1 MELEILEEICKMDD
15 PVQVL
20 IVTQDSGTRSPTT
33 SCALRTRALEYPP
46 TPYPLPLPTPNPL
59 LFAWKR
65 NKGLNL
71 KTITFPIYSEASQI
85 IYLANILGG
94 TVLGESMMLI
104 QLLLQAKAMWLQYY
118 QKDR

>member
-1 MELEILEEICKMDD
+1 ME
-15 PVQVL
+15 
-20 IVTQDSGTRSPTT
+20 SPT
-33 SCALRTRALEYPP
+33 SRCALQTRAPVPNLLPQP
-46 TPYPLPLPTPNPL
+46 TLV
-59 LFAWKR
+59 AWKR
-65 NKGLNL
+65 IKGLNL
-71 KTITFPIYSEASQI
+71 KTITFPIYSLACQMI